1 MKTKKY
7 RWLFLLLI
15 LWAIFIVAFSAQ
27 PWSESFH
34 TSSVV
39 EDFILKMV
47 RWIPGGQD
55 FVKQFLEIFPV
66 RKIAHFVEYM
76 ILGGLSAASWVLY
89 QAEEQESRKPFFLI
103 AWGTCV
109 LFAVLDELYQA
120 FVPGRTSS
128 IRDVLLDSVGA
139 LFGAFLAGWIVK
151 HVIKND
157 EEV

>member
-1 MKTKKY
+1 M
-7 RWLFLLLI
+7 
-15 LWAIFIVAFSAQ
+15 
-27 PWSESFH
+27 
-34 TSSVV
+34 
-39 EDFILKMV
+39 KMV
-47 RWIPGGQD
+47 SWIPGGQD

-89 QAEEQESRKPFFLI
+89 RAEEKENRKPFFLI
-103 AWGTCV
+103 AWGFCV
-109 LFAVLDELYQA
+109 LFAMIDELHQA

>member
-7 RWLFLLLI
+7 CWLFLLLI
-15 LWAIFIVAFSAQ
+15 LWAIFIVTFSAQ

-47 RWIPGGQD
+47 SWIPGGKD
-55 FVKQFLEIFPV
+55 FAKQLLEIFPV

-76 ILGGLSAASWVLY
+76 ILGGLAASGVLY
-89 QAEEQESRKPFFLI
+89 QAEEQENKEPFFLI
-103 AWGTCV
+103 AWGSCV
-109 LFAVLDELYQA
+109 LFAVLDELHQA

-128 IRDVLLDSVGA
+128 IRGC
-139 LFGAFLAGWIVK
+139 FAG
-151 HVIKND
+151 
-157 EEV
+157 

>member
-15 LWAIFIVAFSAQ
+15 LWAIFIVEFSGQ

-47 RWIPGGQD
+47 SLMPVGQD
-55 FVKQFLEIFPV
+55 IAKQLLEIFTV

-89 QAEEQESRKPFFLI
+89 QAEEKENRKPFFLI
-103 AWGTCV
+103 AWGFCV
-109 LFAVLDELYQA
+109 LFAVLDELHQA

-128 IRDVLLDSVGA
+128 IRDILLDSVGA
-139 LFGAFLAGWIVK
+139 LFGAFLVALIVK

-157 EEV
+157 KEV

>member
-15 LWAIFIVAFSAQ
+15 LWAIFIVEFSGQ

-47 RWIPGGQD
+47 SWMPGGQD
-55 FVKQFLEIFPV
+55 IAKQLLEIFPV

-89 QAEEQESRKPFFLI
+89 QAEEKENRKPFFLI
-103 AWGTCV
+103 AWGFCV
-109 LFAVLDELYQA
+109 LFAVLDELHQA

-128 IRDVLLDSVGA
+128 IRDILLDSVGA
-139 LFGAFLAGWIVK
+139 LFGAFLVALIVK

-157 EEV
+157 KEV

>member
-47 RWIPGGQD
+47 SWMPGGQD
-55 FVKQFLEIFPV
+55 FAKQLLEIFPV

-76 ILGGLSAASWVLY
+76 ILGGLSAASWVLH
-89 QAEEQESRKPFFLI
+89 
-103 AWGTCV
+103 
-109 LFAVLDELYQA
+109 QA

-139 LFGAFLAGWIVK
+139 LFGAFLVAWIVK

-157 EEV
+157 KEV

>member
-15 LWAIFIVAFSAQ
+15 LWAIFIVEFSGQ

-47 RWIPGGQD
+47 SWMPGGQD
-55 FVKQFLEIFPV
+55 IAKQLLEIFPV

-89 QAEEQESRKPFFLI
+89 QTEEKENRKPFFLI
-103 AWGTCV
+103 AWGFCV
-109 LFAVLDELYQA
+109 LFAVLDELHQA

-128 IRDVLLDSVGA
+128 IRDILLDSVGA
-139 LFGAFLAGWIVK
+139 LFGAFLVALIVK

-157 EEV
+157 KEV